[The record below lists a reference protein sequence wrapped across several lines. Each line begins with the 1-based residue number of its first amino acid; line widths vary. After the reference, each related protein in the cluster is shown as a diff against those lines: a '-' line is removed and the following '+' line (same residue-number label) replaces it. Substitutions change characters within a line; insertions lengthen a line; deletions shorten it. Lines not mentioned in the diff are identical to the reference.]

1 MEDMN
6 FADFEQSDEMVPA
19 EYLPEADA
27 DADDIAQKM
36 ADVAFQAEIDRIH
49 RERFYW
55 D

>member
-6 FADFEQSDEMVPA
+6 FADFEQSDAMVPA

-27 DADDIAQKM
+27 DADD